1 MVREYAALS
10 LPRETNATTRCYGVG
25 MNQPPQGWGPPQ
37 GQYGAPGGPGA
48 PPPPVKKGMSTLTI
62 VLIVIG
68 AIAVLGFGSCFVSLA
83 VGAYAAR
90 AMAAKIEAQQG
101 AAGGSAGIKECDD
114 YFAKVNVCMDN
125 KEPAAKAAH
134 HQAIEGMKAAMM
146 LGTNQIVATLAGG
159 KAVSKDVVAQ
169 KCQALLDKFSPAKCQ

>member
-1 MVREYAALS
+1 M
-10 LPRETNATTRCYGVG
+10 
-25 MNQPPQGWGPPQ
+25 
-37 GQYGAPGGPGA
+37 
-48 PPPPVKKGMSTLTI
+48 TI

-68 AIAVLGFGSCFVSLA
+68 GIAVLGFGSCVVSLA

-90 AMAAKIEAQQG
+90 SMAAKIEAQQG
-101 AAGGSAGIKECDD
+101 AGGSAGIKECDD

-146 LGTNQIVATLAGG
+146 LGTNQLVATLAGG
-159 KAVSKDVVAQ
+159 KAVSKDVVAE